1 MTVQKAITLTVGNTE
16 IVFNPSPADYDEAQN
31 TILQGDASSAAHNF
45 IMSTVTAE
53 SKAALREITKSNA
66 GAATQI
72 YGHVI
77 KEYAPKL
84 TISVKK

>member
-1 MTVQKAITLTVGNTE
+1 MSKVIVLTVGTTDLE
-16 IVFNPSPADYDEAQN
+16 FNPTPAEYDEAQN

-45 IMSTVTAE
+45 LMSCVSE
-53 SKAALREITKSNA
+53 GSKDALRELTQQNA

-72 YGHVI
+72 YGAVI

-84 TISVKK
+84 SISVKK

>member
-1 MTVQKAITLTVGNTE
+1 MTKSIVLTVGTTDLA
-16 IVFNPSPADYDEAQN
+16 FNPTPAEYDDAQN

-45 IMSTVTAE
+45 LMSCVDE
-53 SKAALREITKSNA
+53 GSKAALRDITQQNP

-72 YGHVI
+72 YGAVL

-84 TISVKK
+84 SISVKK

>member
-1 MTVQKAITLTVGNTE
+1 MSKSIVLTVGNTDIE
-16 IVFNPSPADYDEAQN
+16 FIPTPAEYDEAQN

-45 IMSTVTAE
+45 LMSCVSE
-53 SKAALREITKSNA
+53 DSKEALREITNNNA

-72 YGHVI
+72 YGAVL

-84 TISVKK
+84 AISVKK

>member
-1 MTVQKAITLTVGNTE
+1 MTKSIVLTVGTTDIE
-16 IVFNPSPADYDEAQN
+16 FNPTPAEYDDAQN

-45 IMSTVTAE
+45 LMSSVSE
-53 SKAALREITKSNA
+53 GSKDALREMTKQNP

-72 YGHVI
+72 YGAVI

-84 TISVKK
+84 SISVKK

>member
-1 MTVQKAITLTVGNTE
+1 MTKPIVLTVGTTDLE
-16 IVFNPSPADYDEAQN
+16 FNPTPAEYDEAQN

-45 IMSTVTAE
+45 LMSSVSE
-53 SKAALREITKSNA
+53 GSKDALREITKQNP

-72 YGHVI
+72 YGVVL

-84 TISVKK
+84 SISVKK

>member
-1 MTVQKAITLTVGNTE
+1 MTKPIVLTVGSTDLE
-16 IVFNPSPADYDEAQN
+16 FNPTPVEYDEAQN

-45 IMSTVTAE
+45 LMSCVSAD
-53 SKAALREITKSNA
+53 SKDALRKLTQQNP

-72 YGHVI
+72 YGAVL

-84 TISVKK
+84 SISVKK

>member
-1 MTVQKAITLTVGNTE
+1 MSKIVLTVNNTDIE
-16 IVFNPSPADYDEAQN
+16 FNPTPAEYDEAQN

-45 IMSTVTAE
+45 LMSCVSSD
-53 SKAALREITKSNA
+53 SKDALRDITTDNA

-72 YGHVI
+72 YGAVI

-84 TISVKK
+84 SISVKK

>member
-1 MTVQKAITLTVGNTE
+1 MTKPIVLTVGTTDLE
-16 IVFNPSPADYDEAQN
+16 FNPTPAEYDEAQN

-45 IMSTVTAE
+45 LMNCVDE
-53 SKAALREITKSNA
+53 GSKAALRDITQQNP

-72 YGHVI
+72 YGAVL

-84 TISVKK
+84 SIAVKK

>member
-1 MTVQKAITLTVGNTE
+1 MTKSIVLTVGTTDL
-16 IVFNPSPADYDEAQN
+16 VFNPTPAEYDDAQN

-45 IMSTVTAE
+45 LMSCVDE
-53 SKAALREITKSNA
+53 GSKAALRDITQQNP

-72 YGHVI
+72 YGAVL

-84 TISVKK
+84 SISVKK